1 MNFRAWIVPQKLDFQ
16 DVIDATIY
24 READLVIADVLLSSE
39 SVRIHRVGQAALRCE
54 KFGRAT

>member
-1 MNFRAWIVPQKLDFQ
+1 MNFRAWIVPQKLDFK
-16 DVIDATIY
+16 DVIDASIY

-39 SVRIHRVGQAALRCE
+39 SVCVHRVGQAALRGE